1 MKVVGITDIGLVRK
15 RNEDNYLIDTGRN
28 LFLVCDGMGGHF
40 GGDIAS
46 RLATET
52 INKELVFNGIS
63 DLPEALEKAVQTA
76 NRIIWETGQ
85 NDAELNEMGTTVTA
99 AVLCDDQL
107 LIAHVGDSSL
117 FIIHDD
123 DIIKQTS
130 DHTLAEHMR
139 RDGLLVKDDE
149 RYKSYHHV
157 LTRALGVD
165 NKVDIDISQIKVV
178 KDDWI
183 LLCTDGL
190 SNLVE
195 QDEIKDLLKNKNE
208 PQEACQ
214 QLLELALTRGGYDN
228 ITIILIHL

>member
-15 RNEDNYLIDTGRN
+15 KNEDNYLIDTGRN
-28 LFLVCDGMGGHF
+28 LFMVCDGMGGHF

-46 RLATET
+46 RLAIET
-52 INKELVFNGIS
+52 INRELVFNGME
-63 DLPEALEKAVQTA
+63 DLPEALEKAVQTD

-85 NDAELNEMGTTVTA
+85 ADAELNEMGTTVTA

-117 FIIHDD
+117 FVIHDD
-123 DIIKQTS
+123 EIIKSTS

-139 RDGLLVKDDE
+139 KDGLIGKDDE
-149 RYKSYHHV
+149 RYKSFHHV
-157 LTRALGVD
+157 LTRALGID
-165 NKVDIDISQIKVV
+165 YKVNIDINQIKVT
-178 KDDWI
+178 KGDWI

-195 QDEIKDLLKNKNE
+195 QNEIKDLLKNNNE

-214 QLLELALTRGGYDN
+214 QLLELALARGGYDN
-228 ITIILIHL
+228 ITLILLHL